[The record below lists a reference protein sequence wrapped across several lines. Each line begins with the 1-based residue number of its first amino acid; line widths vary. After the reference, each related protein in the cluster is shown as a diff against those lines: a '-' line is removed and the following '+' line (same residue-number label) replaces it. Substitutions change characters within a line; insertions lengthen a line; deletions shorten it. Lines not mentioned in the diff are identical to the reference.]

1 MLRANPPRDRSVSD
15 AVENDI
21 VALSNPEIEILAAG
35 DEALFRNR
43 EGRDVGNERVFDMVS
58 LDARWE
64 AWFARIENDRDG
76 LNAEIEQVAEQE
88 GQSLANQGYQW
99 TNIDWPV
106 VGRMI
111 GSSIL
116 ARLYD
121 ENILSRDNSTEIY
134 NSRHVWIEL
143 SREVDSLGLSMD
155 DPIPLENVN
164 STLQHLI
171 QSTRTRRS
179 IDPIAEISRNPEGP
193 SKPLT
198 NDGGFIRINP
208 NVERVRNRIR
218 ARYQLRGEEEAI
230 PQETLLGILCLE
242 VIDGALDELANGNYA
257 EFALTMHGIVAYMV
271 QRGRSIA
278 QRVGMHLISSLL
290 VRKEIRS
297 VNNLLLCDI
306 ANQLDTAFPIGR
318 VLQTLTMYGIVRWN
332 VVDCAVV
339 EGAL

>member
-88 GQSLANQGYQW
+88 GQKGYQW

-121 ENILSRDNSTEIY
+121 ENILSRDKLTEIY
-134 NSRHVWIEL
+134 NSRHV
-143 SREVDSLGLSMD
+143 
-155 DPIPLENVN
+155 
-164 STLQHLI
+164 
-171 QSTRTRRS
+171 
-179 IDPIAEISRNPEGP
+179 
-193 SKPLT
+193 
-198 NDGGFIRINP
+198 
-208 NVERVRNRIR
+208 
-218 ARYQLRGEEEAI
+218 
-230 PQETLLGILCLE
+230 
-242 VIDGALDELANGNYA
+242 
-257 EFALTMHGIVAYMV
+257 
-271 QRGRSIA
+271 
-278 QRVGMHLISSLL
+278 
-290 VRKEIRS
+290 
-297 VNNLLLCDI
+297 
-306 ANQLDTAFPIGR
+306 
-318 VLQTLTMYGIVRWN
+318 
-332 VVDCAVV
+332 
-339 EGAL
+339 